1 MSVEFGN
8 PVDAYGL
15 SREQKTTIRMGIST
29 ADDEQPLLGKVVSA
43 PNFSAFGALDM
54 QRDAGT
60 GAGSDDIK
68 DIQVQSPPLLAYFG
82 SCICFPL
89 VGCNS
94 CFVVNPRQEVVLTHF
109 GVLTRMEKEP
119 GCHCALPFGKQVMKI
134 STKQES
140 MFLPEMKVADATGAP
155 VVVSAVLNYRVV
167 NSKRALLNVT
177 SMSSYL
183 NTNAQAV
190 LKQIVGHYTYDQ
202 LKSEQSIVNRSM
214 LARLGPILDVAG
226 VSVQSMQLN
235 ELNYAPEIASGMLRK
250 QQAAALISARKLI
263 VEGAVL
269 IAQDAVLMLEKAR
282 SSESN
287 NEPFVQITNDQ
298 KVQLISNL
306 LTVTCSDVDATPTV
320 SLK

>member
-15 SREQKTTIRMGIST
+15 SREQKTTIRMGVST

-54 QRDAGT
+54 QRDAG
-60 GAGSDDIK
+60 ADSDDIK

-94 CFVVNPRQEVVLTHF
+94 CFVVNPRQEVALTHF

-214 LARLGPILDVAG
+214 LARLGQILDVAG

-287 NEPFVQITNDQ
+287 NEPFVQMTNDQ